1 LPQEGLKIHFILLDR
16 FVEILRIVGEPLPRK
31 DGSDIV
37 TGNVVYGADVS
48 FPGIL
53 YGRVIR
59 SSIASGR
66 IVKLDTSKAKEFPG
80 VKAVITAEEAP
91 ATRFGY
97 GIKDERIFVNRIRYM
112 GEVIGAVA
120 AVDEE
125 TANEAIRLVEVQY
138 EETPGV
144 FDVLEAVKPG
154 APLVHEEMETYES
167 NSTVPSSWKP
177 RFGTNILHEVESGR
191 GDLEKG
197 FAEADRVFED
207 TFKTRRVQHCYLE
220 PHACV
225 AKAEADTITVWTST
239 QKAFIVRSA
248 LAEIFSIPESS
259 IRVICTK
266 VGGGFGGKNGV
277 RLEHYAVALA
287 LKTGRPVKMVMRR
300 DEEFA
305 ASAGSVPATII
316 MKTGVK
322 RDGTITAR
330 QVKFFWDC
338 GAYSEGLPASNRAI
352 HDGAGPY
359 KIPHFKVTSLLV
371 YTNTMRGCPFR
382 GLGCPESTWA
392 GESQIDMIARRLGL
406 DPVEARMKNLVTDGD
421 RAATPGGEILEGVLA
436 KECLE
441 RVVKE
446 IGYHNRKSLDDG
458 EAIGIAMIYK
468 SPTSAGG
475 AVSSANVSLHRDGSV
490 QLFVGS
496 SDVGG
501 GMETIL
507 AQMVAEVFGV
517 EISDVNVVSG
527 DTALVPFDHGTYS
540 SRATVSSGLAALQAA
555 EEVKNRFL
563 EIAGKVLE
571 EEPARLM
578 VRGKK
583 VFRIAG
589 GGGIPITDILKSPR
603 SSQKSL
609 TATGFANED
618 GKKGWRF
625 GAQAVKVRVDRE
637 TGMIHVLR
645 VVSAQDVGKAVNPP
659 LVEGQLE
666 GGVVMGLGYA
676 LGEEILL
683 DEGKT
688 INSTFSDYRIPFA
701 QGIPPIQLFM
711 MESPLLNGPF
721 GAKGIGEL
729 GNFGIAPAIAN
740 AVDNAVGIRITDLP
754 MTPEKVLDALERKA

>member
-1 LPQEGLKIHFILLDR
+1 
-16 FVEILRIVGEPLPRK
+16 
-31 DGSDIV
+31 
-37 TGNVVYGADVS
+37 
-48 FPGIL
+48 
-53 YGRVIR
+53 
-59 SSIASGR
+59 
-66 IVKLDTSKAKEFPG
+66 
-80 VKAVITAEEAP
+80 
-91 ATRFGY
+91 
-97 GIKDERIFVNRIRYM
+97 
-112 GEVIGAVA
+112 
-120 AVDEE
+120 
-125 TANEAIRLVEVQY
+125 
-138 EETPGV
+138 
-144 FDVLEAVKPG
+144 
-154 APLVHEEMETYES
+154 
-167 NSTVPSSWKP
+167 
-177 RFGTNILHEVESGR
+177 
-191 GDLEKG
+191 
-197 FAEADRVFED
+197 
-207 TFKTRRVQHCYLE
+207 
-220 PHACV
+220 
-225 AKAEADTITVWTST
+225 
-239 QKAFIVRSA
+239 
-248 LAEIFSIPESS
+248 
-259 IRVICTK
+259 
-266 VGGGFGGKNGV
+266 
-277 RLEHYAVALA
+277 
-287 LKTGRPVKMVMRR
+287 
-300 DEEFA
+300 
-305 ASAGSVPATII
+305 
-316 MKTGVK
+316 
-322 RDGTITAR
+322 
-330 QVKFFWDC
+330 
-338 GAYSEGLPASNRAI
+338 
-352 HDGAGPY
+352 
-359 KIPHFKVTSLLV
+359 
-371 YTNTMRGCPFR
+371 MRGCPFR

-392 GESQIDMIARRLGL
+392 GESQIDMIAHRLGL
-406 DPVEARMKNLVTDGD
+406 DPVEVRMKNLVTDGD

-436 KECLE
+436 KECLQRIVE
-441 RVVKE
+441 A
-446 IGYHNRKSLDDG
+446 IGYENGKSLDED

-540 SRATVSSGLAALQAA
+540 SRATVSSGLAALRAA
-555 EEVKNRFL
+555 EEVKSRFL

-583 VFRIAG
+583 VLRITGGAG
-589 GGGIPITDILKSPR
+589 VPITDILKSPR
-603 SSQKSL
+603 SPQKSL

-637 TGMIHVLR
+637 TGMIHALK

-688 INSTFSDYRIPFA
+688 INPTFSDYRIPFA
-701 QGIPPIQLFM
+701 QGIPPIQLIM
-711 MESPLLNGPF
+711 MESPLSTGPF

-740 AVDNAVGIRITDLP
+740 AVDTATGIRITDLP

>member
-1 LPQEGLKIHFILLDR
+1 
-16 FVEILRIVGEPLPRK
+16 VEALRVVGQPLPRK
-31 DGSDIV
+31 DAGDIV
-37 TGNVVYGADVS
+37 TGNVVYSADVS
-48 FPGIL
+48 FPGML
-53 YGRVIR
+53 YGRLIR
-59 SSIASGR
+59 SPIASGKV
-66 IVKLDTSKAKEFPG
+66 ISIDVSKAKKLPG
-80 VKAVITAEEAP
+80 VKAVITADDVP
-91 ATRFGY
+91 PTRYGY
-97 GIKDERIFVNRIRYM
+97 GIKDEMVFVSKIRYA
-112 GEVIGAVA
+112 GEPVAAVA
-120 AVDEE
+120 AVDED
-125 TANEAIRLVEVQY
+125 TANEGVRLVEVRY

-144 FDVLEAVKPG
+144 FDVLEAVEPG

-167 NSTVPSSWKP
+167 NSTIATAWKP
-177 RFGTNILHEVESGR
+177 RFGTNILHEVQSGR
-191 GDLEKG
+191 GDVEKG
-197 FAEADRVFED
+197 FAEADHVFED
-207 TFKTRRVQHCYLE
+207 TFRTRRVHHCYLE

-225 AKAEADTITVWTST
+225 AKVEGDTITVWTST
-239 QKAFIVRSA
+239 QKAFVVRSA
-248 LAEIFSIPESS
+248 LAEIFRLPESS

-266 VGGGFGGKNGV
+266 LGGGFGGKNGI

-287 LKTGRPVKMVMRR
+287 LKTGRPVKVVMSR

-305 ASAGSVPATII
+305 SSAGSVPATII

-322 RDGTITAR
+322 RDGTLTAR
-330 QVKFFWDC
+330 QVRFLWDC
-338 GAYSEGLPASNRAI
+338 GAYSEGLPASNRAL
-352 HDGAGPY
+352 HDGVGPY
-359 KIPHFKVTSLLV
+359 KIPHLKVTSSLV

-392 GESQIDMIARRLGL
+392 GESQMDMIAHRLGL
-406 DPVEARMKNLVTDGD
+406 DPVQLRMKNLVEDGD
-421 RAATPGGEILEGVLA
+421 RAATAEGEILEGVLA
-436 KECLE
+436 KECLQ
-441 RVVKE
+441 RVVE
-446 IGYHNRKSLDDG
+446 AVGSDGRTISDDG

-475 AVSSANVSLHRDGSV
+475 AVSSANVVLNRDGSL
-490 QLFVGS
+490 QLFIGS

-527 DTALVPFDHGTYS
+527 DTDLVPFDHGTYS
-540 SRATVSSGLAALQAA
+540 SRVTVSSGLATLRAA
-555 EEVKNRFL
+555 EEIKNRFL
-563 EIAGKVLE
+563 EIAGRVLDE
-571 EEPARLM
+571 DPARLM

-583 VFRIAG
+583 VLRIMGGAG
-589 GGGIPITDILKSPR
+589 VAIGDILKNPR
-603 SSQKSL
+603 SPQKSL

-625 GAQAVKVRVDRE
+625 GAQAVKIRVDRE
-637 TGMIHVLR
+637 TGIIYALK

-676 LGEEILL
+676 LSEEILL

-688 INSTFSDYRIPFA
+688 INGTFSDYRIPFA
-701 QGIPPIQLFM
+701 QGIPPIQLIM
-711 MESPLLNGPF
+711 MESPLSTGPF

-740 AVDNAVGIRITDLP
+740 ALDTATGVRLTELP
-754 MTPEKVLDALERKA
+754 MTPERVLNALERKAKS